1 MEFEKWFEKVEK
13 EFSAAVAD
21 APLPKIDFEGMYR
34 EGCSVTDAEGY
45 ATDAYWIAIMDRYSN
60 RLCGW

>member
-1 MEFEKWFEKVEK
+1 MEFEKWFEQVKK

-34 EGCSVTDAEGY
+34 DGLSAAVAGVY
-45 ATDAYWIAIMDRYSN
+45 ATDAYWVAIMDRYSN